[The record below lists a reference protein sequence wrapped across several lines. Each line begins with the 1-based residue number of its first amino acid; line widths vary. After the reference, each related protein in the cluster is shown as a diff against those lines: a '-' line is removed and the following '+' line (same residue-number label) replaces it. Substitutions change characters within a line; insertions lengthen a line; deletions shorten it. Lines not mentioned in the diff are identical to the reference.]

1 VRRLPVFG
9 AVGGHLKRERYCL
22 DGSSI
27 LWGNSIVSR
36 GGAEEKKSAFFKE
49 SSNLINDPEVED

>member
-1 VRRLPVFG
+1 VFC
-9 AVGGHLKRERYCL
+9 AAGGHLKRERYWR

-27 LWGNSIVSR
+27 LCESSIVNR

-49 SSNLINDPEVED
+49 FSNLIKDPEDDD